1 MSDTFEPAIEALKQQ
16 LAKEEMRLGETRSL
30 INRLCEMAGRPRM
43 FPDADQPVQATHSAN
58 RQNSFSGTR
67 LSMAVQDYMN
77 LPRPRGLGPLSRFEI
92 SV

>member
-16 LAKEEMRLGETRSL
+16 LVKEEKRLGETRSL

-43 FPDADQPVQATHSAN
+43 VPDTDLPTLSNTSPSRPQG
-58 RQNSFSGTR
+58 FSGTR

-77 LPRPRGLGPLSRFEI
+77 LPRPRSLGPLSRFEI

>member
-1 MSDTFEPAIEALKQQ
+1 MSDTFEPAIEALKEQ
-16 LAKEEMRLGETRSL
+16 LAREEQRLGETRSL

-58 RQNSFSGTR
+58 RLNSFSGTR
-67 LSMAVQDYMN
+67 LSMAVQDY
-77 LPRPRGLGPLSRFEI
+77 LDTPRAASLGALSRFEI

>member
-1 MSDTFEPAIEALKQQ
+1 MSDTSEPAIEALKQQ

-67 LSMAVQDYMN
+67 LSMAVQDY
-77 LPRPRGLGPLSRFEI
+77 LDTPRATSLGALSRFEI

>member
-16 LAKEEMRLGETRSL
+16 LAKEEMRLGQTRSL

-43 FPDADQPVQATHSAN
+43 FPDTDLPTLAN
-58 RQNSFSGTR
+58 TSPSRPQGFAGTR
-67 LSMAVQDYMN
+67 LSMAVQDY
-77 LPRPRGLGPLSRFEI
+77 LETPRATSLGALSRFEI

>member
-43 FPDADQPVQATHSAN
+43 FPDTDLPALAN
-58 RQNSFSGTR
+58 TSTGGPRGFSGAR
-67 LSMAVQDYMN
+67 LSMAVQDY
-77 LPRPRGLGPLSRFEI
+77 LDTPRATGLGALSRLEI